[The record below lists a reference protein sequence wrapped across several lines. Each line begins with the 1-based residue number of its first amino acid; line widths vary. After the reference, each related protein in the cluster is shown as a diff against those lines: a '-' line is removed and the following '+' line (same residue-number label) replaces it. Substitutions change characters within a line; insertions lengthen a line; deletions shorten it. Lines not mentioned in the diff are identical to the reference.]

1 MEINHEQ
8 IGNLPEE
15 IRDHLR
21 KLVRDTDLPDNEE
34 SFELLAAAWIEKE
47 KLFTG
52 QTGALDM
59 EQAEIIGED
68 DERGMLMLTKSGSL
82 LSLWPAEDG
91 VRDLEYASI
100 AMRTDVPEILKGS
113 GVQVAGSV
121 RQGEPVELSGGS
133 LKKTSPIYRIAVC
146 AEGLD
151 KGEQAMRVRE
161 ATIFLTN
168 GFARINKLVGNT
180 GNREV
185 EHFTKQSIA
194 AYIAQRSGLTQKAVR
209 EVIDD
214 YLSMIETG
222 VLLGETVN
230 LGGIGRLSVKLR
242 PPQKARVGRNPATG
256 EEMTIPA
263 KPAQGVPKISFSS
276 HLKERAAEMDLEE
289 E

>member
-1 MEINHEQ
+1 MEINQEQ

-59 EQAEIIGED
+59 EQAENIGEN

-82 LSLWPAEDG
+82 LSLWPAEEG

-100 AMRTDVPEILKGS
+100 TMRTDVPEILKGS
-113 GVQVAGSV
+113 GVQVADSV
-121 RQGEPVELSGGS
+121 RQGEPVEMSGGP
-133 LKKTSPIYRIAVC
+133 LKKTSPVYRIAVC

-168 GFARINKLVGNT
+168 GFARINKQVGNT
-180 GNREV
+180 GDREV

-214 YLSMIETG
+214 YLSMVETG

-230 LGGIGRLSVKLR
+230 LGRIGRLSVKLR
-242 PPQKARVGRNPATG
+242 PPQKARVVRNPATG

>member
-133 LKKTSPIYRIAVC
+133 LKNTSPIYRIAVC